1 MRLGCHLEGYGRSPL
16 ALPEAKPARDAIGA
30 VPRIDDPER
39 HVFALLVD
47 NRSQAKAV
55 AHGAP
60 TRYLVALSGYA
71 AGAH

>member
-1 MRLGCHLEGYGRSPL
+1 MSFRGLRAAAPRPAGSQTRLRRNRCRS
-16 ALPEAKPARDAIGA
+16 
-30 VPRIDDPER
+30 RIDDPER
-39 HVFALLVD
+39 RVFALLVN